1 MWFVTLHIDI
11 VNTNIVRISTEITL
25 DARDEICHHTLHYYP
40 TIILSFL
47 NYIFP
52 SGFFHWRTHR
62 DIFQFCTFSRFS
74 IENDGI
80 LSTFFILLIIFSS
93 VILIYLLPIF
103 EPRWLNTEEALPS
116 FYGDSTSWNH
126 TCHKNKSQT
135 DATCNLTILDMF
147 FIIFFKFVSFINL
160 YEIKPYIQGILLS
173 IVIK

>member
-1 MWFVTLHIDI
+1 MD
-11 VNTNIVRISTEITL
+11 
-25 DARDEICHHTLHYYP
+25 Y
-40 TIILSFL
+40 
-47 NYIFP
+47 
-52 SGFFHWRTHR
+52 FFHFSLVIWRTHR
-62 DIFQFCTFSRFS
+62 DIFQFNVRSADS
-74 IENDGI
+74 I
-80 LSTFFILLIIFSS
+80 LKMTVFFPHFILLIIFSS